1 MGILNRASDG
11 LPTVLNALRRTAKVV
26 GPVNSDELLRLCA
39 PTTLVP
45 DGKPEMA
52 RKTLTRWTQLGM
64 FTADADRVR
73 LSDEF
78 AAGELDDLE
87 GFQHKALRLVLR
99 PGNSPS
105 MEERGG
111 ENQEPLASDFVRAAA
126 WVLAQDPYRRKT
138 DWDAVSA
145 LQAKQRVHPL
155 AFQNNTRWDG
165 FSDWAPY
172 LGIAE
177 TIANEVV
184 FNPHRAV
191 RGCLSELFETS
202 ATLPMQEFIGRLAAR
217 LPILDQGSMRLAVEN
232 MTEELWRKVGASEL
246 SPTMSLALLTLESTG
261 ALRLEDRADAKR
273 TILTGKAG
281 RPLRNITHL
290 TKGANA

>member
-1 MGILNRASDG
+1 
-11 LPTVLNALRRTAKVV
+11 
-26 GPVNSDELLRLCA
+26 VNSDELLRLCA
-39 PTTLVP
+39 PSTLVP
-45 DGKPEMA
+45 DGKPDMA
-52 RKTLTRWTQLGM
+52 RKTLTRWTQIGM
-64 FTADADRVR
+64 FTEERDRVR

-78 AAGELDDLE
+78 ATCDLDDLE
-87 GFQHKALRLVLR
+87 AFQHKALRLVLR

-105 MEERGG
+105 VEERGN

-126 WVLAQDPYRRKT
+126 WVLAQDPYRPKT

-145 LQAKQRVHPL
+145 LQAKQRLNPL

-191 RGCLSELFETS
+191 RACLPELFETS
-202 ATLPMQEFIGRLAAR
+202 PTLPTQEFIDRLAAR
-217 LPILDQGSMRLAVEN
+217 LPIFDRGSMRLAVEN
-232 MTEELWRKVGASEL
+232 ITEEPWKKLGASEL
-246 SPTMSLALLTLESTG
+246 SPTTSLALLTLESTG
-261 ALRLEDRADAKR
+261 DLRLEDRADAKR
-273 TILTGKAG
+273 STLTGKGG
-281 RPLRNITHL
+281 RPFRDVTHL